1 VRFAIALPTLS
12 DCLGKKRVKTTTIL
26 FTLASACALLPAAE
40 VKPIHKLSKAELEA
54 RLEGDSRA
62 TQVQRQGLRAVISYV
77 ESRSDLFP
85 ANQPKTSHLLRREE
99 KEIVWNTWQRF
110 LDYIVA
116 LDSIEQYHA
125 PFYRLKRVAKEE
137 SFLVGYAAMLAKYRA
152 AMEFVERAEHNRE
165 LDKVLNDPVPELGL
179 PAGTYAKL
187 KFKYLNV
194 AIATDFAAREVL
206 LKTFSGD
213 GQPELRRVIRSDAD
227 YVRRV
232 GSGPGELLT
241 AKNALKVVQNGTQSV
256 WLPVQQG
263 VSEWMGDT
271 KVYRTG
277 RSLISQAQ
285 IKEVQAK
292 LLPGDV
298 FLERREWY
306 MSNIGL
312 PGFWSHAALYLGTP
326 EERRAFF
333 ADADT
338 QAWVKKQGELSGD
351 LEALLRTRY
360 PKAYETSLK
369 PQEESHAV
377 RVIEAISEGVSFTT
391 LEHSADCDS
400 LVVLRPKLAKAEKA
414 EALVRAFHYAGRPY
428 DFNFDFATDSE
439 LVCTELVYKAY
450 ESAAGFRGLTFPLI
464 EMLGRKVTPANEI
477 ARQFDAQCETAEQQF
492 ELVLFLDGQE
502 RHTKAVEASL
512 ATFRA
517 SWKRPKWHVLV
528 QK

>member
-1 VRFAIALPTLS
+1 M
-12 DCLGKKRVKTTTIL
+12 KTTTIIG
-26 FTLASACALLPAAE
+26 FTLICACASLPAAE
-40 VKPIHKLSKAELEA
+40 VTSIHKLSRAELEE
-54 RLEGDSRA
+54 RLEGDTRA
-62 TQVQRQGLRAVISYV
+62 VQVQRQGLRSVISYV
-77 ESRSDLFP
+77 ESRPDLFP
-85 ANQPKTSHLLRREE
+85 ANKTKAPGLPRREE
-99 KEIVWNTWQRF
+99 KEIAWNTWQRF

-116 LDSIEQYHA
+116 LDSIEKYHA
-125 PFYRLKRVAKEE
+125 QFYRLQGAAKED
-137 SFLVGYAAMLAKYRA
+137 SFLVAYAAMLAKYRA
-152 AMEFVERAEHNRE
+152 AMEFIERAEHNPE

-194 AIATDFAAREVL
+194 AIGTDFAAREVL

-213 GQPELRRVIRSDAD
+213 RQPELRKSIRSDAD
-227 YVRRV
+227 YIWHA
-232 GSGPGELLT
+232 GKGHGEVLT
-241 AKNALKVVQNGTQSV
+241 AKNALKVVQNGAQSA
-256 WLPVQQG
+256 WMPVQHG

-271 KVYRTG
+271 KVYRPG

-285 IKEVQAK
+285 IKELQPK
-292 LLPGDV
+292 LSPGDV
-298 FLERREWY
+298 LLERREWY

-338 QAWVKKQGELSGD
+338 QAWVKKQGEVSSD
-351 LEALLRTRY
+351 LEALLQARY
-360 PKAYETSLK
+360 PKAYKTSLE
-369 PQEESHAV
+369 PQGEHHVV
-377 RVIEAISEGVSFTT
+377 RVMEAISEGVSFTT

-400 LVVLRPKLAKAEKA
+400 LVVLRPKLEKAEKA
-414 EALVRAFHYAGRPY
+414 QALVRAFHYAGRPY

-450 ESAAGFRGLTFPLI
+450 EPAAGFRGLTFPLV

-477 ARQFDAQCETAEQQF
+477 ARQFDAQCGKPEEQF
-492 ELVLFLDGQE
+492 ELVIFLDGHE
-502 RHTKAVEASL
+502 RHNKAVEASL
-512 ATFRA
+512 ATFRV
-517 SWKRPKWHVLV
+517 SWIRPKWHVLV

>member
-1 VRFAIALPTLS
+1 MKTINILLTFACS
-12 DCLGKKRVKTTTIL
+12 
-26 FTLASACALLPAAE
+26 CAVLPAAE
-40 VKPIHKLSKAELEA
+40 VKPIHKLSRAELES
-54 RLEGDSRA
+54 RLEGDARA
-62 TQVQRQGLRAVISYV
+62 VQVQRQGLRSVISYV
-77 ESRSDLFP
+77 ESRPDLFP
-85 ANQPKTSHLLRREE
+85 ANPPKTSRLLRREE

-125 PFYRLKRVAKEE
+125 PFYRLKGAAKEG
-137 SFLVGYAAMLAKYRA
+137 SFLVAYAAMLATYRA
-152 AMEFVERAEHNRE
+152 AMEFIERAEDNPE

-179 PAGTYAKL
+179 PGGTYAKL

-194 AIATDFAAREVL
+194 AVGTDFAAREVL
-206 LKTFSGD
+206 MKTFFGER
-213 GQPELRRVIRSDAD
+213 QPELRKSIRSDAD
-227 YVRRV
+227 HIWRAGKGR
-232 GSGPGELLT
+232 GEVLT
-241 AKNALKVVQNGTQSV
+241 ARNALKVVQNGAQSV
-256 WLPVQQG
+256 WLPIQQG

-271 KVYRTG
+271 KVYRPG

-285 IKEVQAK
+285 VKEVQAK

-298 FLERREWY
+298 LLERREWY
-306 MSNIGL
+306 ISNIGL

-326 EERRAFF
+326 DDRRAFF

-351 LEALLRTRY
+351 LEALLRKRY
-360 PKAYETSLK
+360 SKAYETSLK
-369 PQEESHAV
+369 LQEESHAV

-414 EALVRAFHYAGRPY
+414 QALVRAFHYAGRPY

-450 ESAAGFRGLTFPLI
+450 ESAAGFRGLTFPLV

-477 ARQFDAQCETAEQQF
+477 ARQFDAQCSTPEEQF
-492 ELVLFLDGQE
+492 DLVIFLDGQE
-502 RHTKAVEASL
+502 RRTKAVEAPL
-512 ATFRA
+512 ATFRE
-517 SWKRPKWHVLV
+517 SWRRPKWHVFV
-528 QK
+528 QE

>member
-1 VRFAIALPTLS
+1 M
-12 DCLGKKRVKTTTIL
+12 KTTTIIG
-26 FTLASACALLPAAE
+26 FTLICACASLPAAE
-40 VKPIHKLSKAELEA
+40 VTSIHKLSRAELEE
-54 RLEGDSRA
+54 RLEGDTRA
-62 TQVQRQGLRAVISYV
+62 VQVQRQGLRSVISYV
-77 ESRSDLFP
+77 ESRPDLFP
-85 ANQPKTSHLLRREE
+85 ANKTKAPGLPRREE
-99 KEIVWNTWQRF
+99 KEIAWNTWQRF
-110 LDYIVA
+110 LDYILA
-116 LDSIEQYHA
+116 LDSIEEYHA
-125 PFYRLKRVAKEE
+125 QFYHLKGAAKED

-152 AMEFVERAEHNRE
+152 AMEFIERAEHNPE

-194 AIATDFAAREVL
+194 AIGTDFAAREVL

-213 GQPELRRVIRSDAD
+213 RQPELRKSIRSDAD
-227 YVRRV
+227 YIWHA
-232 GSGPGELLT
+232 GKGHGEVLT
-241 AKNALKVVQNGTQSV
+241 AKNALKVVQNGAQSA
-256 WLPVQQG
+256 WMPVQHG

-271 KVYRTG
+271 KVYRRN
-277 RSLISQAQ
+277 RSLISEAQ
-285 IKEVQAK
+285 IKQVQAK

-333 ADADT
+333 DDADT
-338 QAWVKKQGELSGD
+338 QAWVKKQGEVSSD
-351 LEALLRTRY
+351 LEALLQTRY
-360 PKAYETSLK
+360 PKAYEASLK
-369 PQEESHAV
+369 PQEGGHAV
-377 RVIEAISEGVSFTT
+377 RLMEAISEGVSFTT

-400 LVVLRPKLAKAEKA
+400 LVVLRPKLTKAERA
-414 EALVRAFHYAGRPY
+414 QALVRAFHYAGRPY

-450 ESAAGFRGLTFPLI
+450 EPAAGFRGLTFPLV

-477 ARQFDAQCETAEQQF
+477 ARQFNAQCGTPEEQF
-492 ELVLFLDGQE
+492 EFVIFLDGHE
-502 RHTKAVEASL
+502 RHSKAVEASL
-512 ATFRA
+512 AAFRV
-517 SWKRPKWHVLV
+517 SWIRPKWHVLV